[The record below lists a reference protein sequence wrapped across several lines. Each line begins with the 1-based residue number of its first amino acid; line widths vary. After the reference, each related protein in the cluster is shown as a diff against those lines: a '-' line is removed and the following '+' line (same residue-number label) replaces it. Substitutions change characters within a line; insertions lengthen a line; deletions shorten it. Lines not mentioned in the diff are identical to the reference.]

1 MLQVNLALNNV
12 SIAEYYRTE
21 QLGGGG
27 GGGSEQNLSRVR
39 ERCDR
44 RRTCKMEQNCAAK
57 TATKH
62 DLTETAARLG
72 VGTGCRTKEAG

>member
-12 SIAEYYRTE
+12 STAEYYRTE
-21 QLGGGG
+21 QLG

-39 ERCDR
+39 ERCDH